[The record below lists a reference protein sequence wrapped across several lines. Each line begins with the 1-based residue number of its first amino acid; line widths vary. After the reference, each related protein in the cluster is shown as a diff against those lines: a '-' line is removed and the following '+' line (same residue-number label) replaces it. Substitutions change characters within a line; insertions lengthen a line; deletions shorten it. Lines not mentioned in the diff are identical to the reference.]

1 MITQHEFLKQI
12 GISFTTLKKYQEKD
26 KFLPIWK
33 SPTGKRV
40 YYNEEQVEEFKDYVG
55 ISLKEFSEATGVSPS
70 KLISWNK
77 SGRLLAHRTDINNH
91 LRYDSEQID
100 KYFAGEY
107 DCVYEEG
114 FINRKSLAEELG
126 VSESLL
132 MSWNNKG
139 LLMPDHKTMT
149 KVWQYRMEQIEE
161 ARKLIKI
168 PRK

>member
-1 MITQHEFLKQI
+1 ME
-12 GISFTTLKKYQEKD
+12 
-26 KFLPIWK
+26 
-33 SPTGKRV
+33 
-40 YYNEEQVEEFKDYVG
+40 
-55 ISLKEFSEATGVSPS
+55 
-70 KLISWNK
+70 
-77 SGRLLAHRTDINNH
+77 
-91 LRYDSEQID
+91 
-100 KYFAGEY
+100 YFAGEY